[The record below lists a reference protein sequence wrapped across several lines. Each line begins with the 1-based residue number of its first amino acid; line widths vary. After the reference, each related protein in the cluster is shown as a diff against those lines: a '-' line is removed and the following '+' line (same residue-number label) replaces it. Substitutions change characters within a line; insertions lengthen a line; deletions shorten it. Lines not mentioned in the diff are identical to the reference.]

1 MRLPGERWRELARG
15 VANSAAYGLNWID
28 EFGQTRNADMKYG
41 LFDYLAVAGAGALG
55 AVTRLFVATLFSRD
69 FPVGTMLINITG
81 SLFLG
86 WFMTIAEQR
95 VTMHATLKVAI
106 ATGFVGA
113 YTTFSTY
120 MYESDDMLSR
130 GDSIKALLYLFGS
143 LALGL
148 VAVRAGV
155 LLGQKL

>member
-1 MRLPGERWRELARG
+1 MKHGLLA
-15 VANSAAYGLNWID
+15 
-28 EFGQTRNADMKYG
+28 
-41 LFDYLAVAGAGALG
+41 YLAVAGAGALG
-55 AVTRLFVATLFSRD
+55 AVTRMFVATLFPMRD

-86 WFMTIAEQR
+86 WFMTIADQR
-95 VTMHATLKVAI
+95 IAIPTALKLAI

-120 MYESDDMLSR
+120 MYETDDMLRKGAGTS
-130 GDSIKALLYLFGS
+130 AMLYLLGS
-143 LALGL
+143 LILGL

-155 LLGQKL
+155 ILGQKL